1 MSMRSDRPFR
11 RRSLSALVSACYGLA
26 LLSAP
31 SLAQAGIL
39 SEAGNV
45 LNQLLSLFQPQQIL
59 QVGEALNTGQ
69 VQQLTAQEQEANQKL
84 QERAQAQKE
93 MAAAEARQRYLSQ
106 TNTLSQLPGGCNQS
120 RAAAW
125 LLQSASSSAVQGAAG
140 NVALGDEGGPG
151 VVAGKANL
159 PTQREKIRYLS
170 ALSKGQVDASALF
183 EGKHSG
189 NALTVESTLLN
200 PLSSQPITLAQSTT
214 PAGVIWRATHNSA
227 EPGLSLAASS
237 MGLVAGLHAVS
248 VPASAVKAL
257 SSVAAPS
264 SAGTSKTGDGASK
277 NTSGSG
283 SASKIA
289 SVATRMPAKT
299 QSTAPVSQGNWRAR
313 VPQYANLIARVAQ
326 EENISPAI
334 IAATIEHE
342 DGSESLTAMP
352 CGNPSPY
359 DFEGGRSLICRY
371 ANPKDDSSAKS
382 LGQMIDRTAIRDGAN
397 YGLTNPMVVY
407 GKNPE
412 IELKAMASG
421 LKLFLEQCGGN
432 VECAF
437 GAWNYGHVAAGMPH
451 DVWPNTATAQYA
463 ARSMQFYTGQK
474 QVPVGSY
481 QGGALGNTGGSPA
494 STAGLLRLVSLGSYA
509 NKEFYEKLAKTNE
522 TGAWRTMDF
531 LEAMSL
537 RVSNQNRRLMER
549 LSAILAARVALLER
563 ENLKNQNGLR
573 SNAVAQENGAMGRN

>member
-1 MSMRSDRPFR
+1 MRNDRPFR
-11 RRSLSALVSACYGLA
+11 HKSLAVFVSACFGMA
-26 LLSAP
+26 LLSDP
-31 SLAQAGIL
+31 LSAQAGIL
-39 SEAGNV
+39 SDAGNV
-45 LNQLLSLFQPQQIL
+45 LNNLLSLFQPQQIL
-59 QVGEALNTGQ
+59 QVGKALNTGQ
-69 VQQLTAQEQEANQKL
+69 IQQLTAQEQEANQKL
-84 QERAQAQKE
+84 QEQAQAQKE
-93 MAAAEARQRYLSQ
+93 VAAAEARQRYLSQ

-125 LLQSASSSAVQGAAG
+125 LLQSASSSVAQGAAG
-140 NVALGDEGGPG
+140 NAALGDEGGPG

-159 PTQREKIRYLS
+159 PTQREKIQSLS
-170 ALSKGQVDASALF
+170 ALSGGQVDASALF

-189 NALTVESTLLN
+189 NALAVESTLLN
-200 PLSSQPITLAQSTT
+200 PLSSQPITLKQSTT

-227 EPGLSLAASS
+227 EAGLSLAASS

-257 SSVAAPS
+257 SSMAAPS
-264 SAGTSKTGDGASK
+264 SGASK
-277 NTSGSG
+277 TSASTPNNGSGSG

-289 SVATRMPAKT
+289 SVATRAPAKAK
-299 QSTAPVSQGNWRAR
+299 SASPVSQGNWRALA
-313 VPQYANLIARVAQ
+313 PKYANLIARVAQ

-334 IAATIEHE
+334 IAATIAHE
-342 DGSESLTAMP
+342 DGGESLTAMP
-352 CGNPSPY
+352 CGSPSPY
-359 DFEGGRSLICRY
+359 DFEGNQSLICVQ
-371 ANPKDDSSAKS
+371 ADSSAKS
-382 LGQMIDRTAIRDGAN
+382 LGQMIDGTAIQDGAN

-437 GAWNYGHVAAGMPH
+437 GAWNYGSVAPGMPR
-451 DVWPNTATAQYA
+451 DVWPNTATGQYA

-481 QGGALGNTGGSPA
+481 QGGASGNAGGSPA

-509 NKEFYEKLAKTNE
+509 NPEFYNKLAETTS
-522 TGAWRTMDF
+522 TGAWRTMIF
-531 LEAMSL
+531 LDSMSM

-549 LSAILAARVALLER
+549 LSAIMAARVALLER
-563 ENLKNQNGLR
+563 ENLRRQNELR
-573 SNAVAQENGAMGRN
+573 SNAVAQENGAMGQD